1 LRRIWDIE
9 VGNTMSLA
17 LETFANVL
25 PVQRLSDRHQ
35 EALSS
40 VPPEVASAFVR
51 ALYREWKNNPFAAT
65 QLSELCT
72 RGLSSEFPLSEWIEQ
87 VVRMY
92 RWLSER
98 HSTAEF
104 SDVLEYVSC
113 AFEGSSF
120 QPGYNLDW
128 YLTNY
133 GFERATPL
141 S

>member
-1 LRRIWDIE
+1 MRRIWDIKG
-9 VGNTMSLA
+9 GNKMSA
-17 LETFANVL
+17 SLETFANVL
-25 PVQRLSDRHQ
+25 PVQRLSDQHQ
-35 EALSS
+35 EALAAIRS
-40 VPPEVASAFVR
+40 ELASAFVR

-65 QLSELCT
+65 QISELCT

-92 RWLSER
+92 GWLSDR

-104 SDVLEYVSC
+104 SDILDYVSC

-120 QPGYNLDW
+120 QPGHNLDW

-133 GFERATPL
+133 GFERAIPL